1 MESGTID
8 PMKIEAEAFLPTEY
22 GNFKIRVMVDENG
35 SEHSILSVG
44 LEQTNRRGDPFL
56 CFADLRL

>member
-22 GNFKIRVMVDENG
+22 GNFRIRVMEMKMARNT
-35 SEHSILSVG
+35 LSY
-44 LEQTNRRGDPFL
+44 R
-56 CFADLRL
+56 